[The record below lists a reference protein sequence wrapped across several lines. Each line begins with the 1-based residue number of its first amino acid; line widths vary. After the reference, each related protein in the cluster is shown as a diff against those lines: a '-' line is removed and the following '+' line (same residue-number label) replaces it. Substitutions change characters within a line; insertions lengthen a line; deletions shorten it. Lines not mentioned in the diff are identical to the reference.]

1 MKKPVWFTS
10 GHHQNPISM
19 KYIFLSMLLCFA
31 SGVSEQGS
39 GELYVS
45 PEVAKKNHGQSLRES
60 FYIFGETR
68 ENPLRWNDSLK
79 ISWLDKDFTK
89 NAFELQARPGEYFV
103 YQIGVW
109 AVKKDLQNLTLR
121 FSDLKS
127 KDGKTISSKQISCF
141 NAGGTDYLGK
151 PFTKKISVQ
160 NGKVQA
166 LWIGVDLAGVATG
179 IYDGTATVLVNDK
192 KETLKIRLRVEG
204 NKVENHGYDEGKGL
218 SRMNWLNST
227 VGIDGEITKGYQ
239 PISRKDKTL
248 HILGRSF
255 VIGED
260 GLPSEITSFFSSSN
274 QRISEKPEPITSGAF
289 RFVIEKENGDVIKLV
304 PGPVKFVTEKQGNV
318 TWQVKSIS
326 PECQLTCTGSLE
338 YDGFAGYK
346 MELKALKPLKIKDI
360 RLEVPVVKEKSTYMM
375 GLNREGGL
383 RPDSWKWQWDTTK
396 NQDAVWLGAVNGGLR
411 LKLKA
416 ENYKLP
422 LVNIYYKFEPLRLPP
437 SWGNEN
443 KGGVNIDEKDNAVV
457 VNAYSGSREMAAG
470 TVLNY
475 DFELL
480 ITPFKSVSNEKKY
493 GDRYFHGGGTNALNK
508 IDKAEKSG
516 ANIINIHHAEDIYPF
531 INYPYLD
538 ENTAELKTLV
548 DKAHGQNKRLKLYYT
563 TRELTKNIPEF
574 QPFYSLDGEVLFPG
588 PGNAS
593 RTEAL
598 HPKGPN
604 EWLVKNLREKYIPA
618 WYNPVSEG
626 KFKGSFDLSVITTPN
641 SRLNNFYIS
650 GLDWMVKNLKID
662 GIYID
667 DAALDRFTLQRARKV
682 IDQNRPEG
690 RIDLHSWNHYNDWA
704 GFASCLN
711 LYMDLM
717 PYLDLVWIGEAR
729 DYNRAPD
736 HWLVE
741 VSGLPFGLPG
751 QMLEGGGNPWR
762 GMVYGITNRAGWS
775 GNVPDEL
782 WKFWDEYDFKEKEL
796 LGYWDKT
803 CPVTTNNEH
812 IKASVFKGKKES
824 IIAIANWD
832 KEAQTTSVVIDWNAL
847 GYNASK
853 CTISM
858 PFVKDFQD
866 EQPLQSL
873 SSVNIPGGKGYMIV
887 IKENK

>member
-1 MKKPVWFTS
+1 
-10 GHHQNPISM
+10 M
-19 KYIFLSMLLCFA
+19 KYILLSMLLFLSAAVTGQGTGEQYISVESARKQYEKLAKQSHYVFA
-31 SGVSEQGS
+31 
-39 GELYVS
+39 
-45 PEVAKKNHGQSLRES
+45 
-60 FYIFGETR
+60 ETR
-68 ENPLRWNDSLK
+68 ENPIRWNDSLK
-79 ISWLDKDFTK
+79 ISWLKRDFTK
-89 NAFELQARPGEYFV
+89 TTFELAAHPGEYFV
-103 YQIGVW
+103 YQVGVW
-109 AVKKDLQNLTLR
+109 AGSGDIQNLEIK

-127 KDGKTISSKQISCF
+127 KDGKMIPSKQVSCF
-141 NAGGTDYLGK
+141 NAGGVDYLGK
-151 PFTKKISVQ
+151 PFSKKINIP

-166 LWIGVDLAGVATG
+166 LWVGADLTGVVKG
-179 IYDGTATVLVNDK
+179 IYDGTATVSVDGK
-192 KETLKIRLRVEG
+192 KQFVKIQLTVDG
-204 NKVENHGYDEGKGL
+204 NAVENHGYNEGKGL

-227 VGIDGEITKGYQ
+227 VGINEEITKGYQ
-239 PISRKDKTL
+239 PVTRKDKTL
-248 HILGRSF
+248 NILGRSF
-255 VIGED
+255 VIGND
-260 GLPSEITSFFSSSN
+260 GLPAEINSFFTSSN
-274 QRISEKPEPITSGAF
+274 QGISEKGAPITGGAF
-289 RFVIEKENGDVIKLV
+289 RFLVEKANGEIIRLT
-304 PGPVKFVTEKQGNV
+304 PGAVKFIEEKQGHIN
-318 TWQVKSIS
+318 WQVKNTSA
-326 PECQLTCTGSLE
+326 ECELMCSGSLN
-338 YDGFAGYK
+338 YDGFVDYK
-346 MELKALKPLKIKDI
+346 VSLKALKHLKIKDI
-360 RLEVPVVKEKSTYMM
+360 RLEVPVSKDKSTYMM

-396 NQDAVWLGAVNGGLR
+396 NQDALWLGAVNGGLR
-411 LKLKA
+411 LKWKA

-443 KGGVNIDEKDNAVV
+443 KGGVNVEEKGNSILVS
-457 VNAYSGSREMAAG
+457 AYSGSREMAAG
-470 TVLNY
+470 SVLNY

-480 ITPFKSVSNEKKY
+480 ITPFKSISNEKKY
-493 GDRYFHGGGTNALNK
+493 GDRYFHGGGTNAISK
-508 IDKAEKSG
+508 VDKAEKAG

-548 DKAHGQNKRLKLYYT
+548 DKAHNQKKRLKLYYT

-574 QPFYSLDGEVLFPG
+574 QVFYSLDGEVLFPG

-604 EWLVKNLREKYIPA
+604 EWLVRNLREKYVPA

-626 KFKGSFDLSVITTPN
+626 KFKGSIDLSVITTPN
-641 SRLNNFYIS
+641 SRLNNFYIA

-690 RIDLHSWNHYNDWA
+690 RIDLHSWNHFNNWA

-711 LYMDLM
+711 LYMDLL

-741 VSGLPFGLPG
+741 VSGIPFGLPG

-762 GMVYGITNRAGWS
+762 GMVYGITNRSGWT

-782 WKFWDEYDFKEKEL
+782 WKFWNEHNFKDKEL
-796 LGYWDKT
+796 LGYWDKN
-803 CPVTTNNEH
+803 CPVKTNNEH
-812 IKASVFKGKKES
+812 VISSIFKGKNES
-824 IIAIANWD
+824 VIAIANWN
-832 KEAQTTSVVIDWNAL
+832 KEAQSTSVLIDWNAL
-847 GYNASK
+847 GYDASK

-873 SSVNIPGGKGYMIV
+873 SSVNVPGGKGFMIV
-887 IKENK
+887 VKENK